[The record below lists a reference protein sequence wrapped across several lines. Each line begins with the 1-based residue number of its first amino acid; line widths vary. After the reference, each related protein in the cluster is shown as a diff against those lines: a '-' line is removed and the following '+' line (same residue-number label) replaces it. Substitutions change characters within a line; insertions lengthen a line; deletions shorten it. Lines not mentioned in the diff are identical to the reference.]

1 MNAMNASSTMY
12 NCENARQTISSLD
25 LRAWQGLPTRCDW
38 QVWTGPLPSDW
49 REVYARPLGSS
60 ARPAH
65 QLDVAVPGYQHPHLY
80 FVAGEAVLFEALVG
94 PALEAFPELLKELGT
109 PAAQLDWDF
118 GTLPLPRAEYV
129 YPARGIT
136 LFLNTDQ
143 DRALHIGLYAPT
155 TLEAYLEQ
163 LRPRFGS
170 QRRPLAR

>member
-1 MNAMNASSTMY
+1 MNSSSTMH

-25 LRAWQGLPTRCDW
+25 LRAWQGLPARCDW
-38 QVWTGPLPSDW
+38 QAWTGPLPSDW

-65 QLDVAVPGYQHPHLY
+65 QLDAAVPGYQNPHLY
-80 FVAGEAVLFEALVG
+80 FVDGEAVLFEAMVG
-94 PALEAFPELLKELGT
+94 PKLEAFQELLQELGT

-118 GTLPLPRAEYV
+118 GTLPLPRSEYV

-143 DRALHIGLYAPT
+143 DRALHISLYAPT
-155 TLEAYLEQ
+155 TLEAYLER

-170 QRRPLAR
+170 QRRPLSR